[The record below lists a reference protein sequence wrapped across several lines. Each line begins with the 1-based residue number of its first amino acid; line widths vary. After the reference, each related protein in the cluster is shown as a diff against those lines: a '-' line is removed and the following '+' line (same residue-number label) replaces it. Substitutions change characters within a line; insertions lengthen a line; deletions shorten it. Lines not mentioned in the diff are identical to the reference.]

1 MEDFE
6 TFYNLSLRSLFM
18 TSGISPSPSIIAPS
32 TTTTS
37 VPFYYAPLDR
47 NSVPVTDDYY
57 SQNTSTIQDF
67 EGGSVLIS
75 EDGNNGFSRHNR
87 TFGIYELPE
96 EFRVVDETAWP
107 RIYAYFAVFVVSAL
121 ANFCELVWVCRR
133 LSTRSS
139 PVNRLFL
146 HLCIADIIVVFMV
159 AAVEVLWRISI
170 GWYAG
175 NFMCKAVMFFRAF
188 GLYLSSLMIICISLD
203 RYYAVVHPLRV
214 IDASRRVKIML
225 CSSWIAAAICA
236 VPQSIVFRQE
246 THPRYPIFHQCST
259 FWQPNIERAN
269 TWLSLTMMY
278 FVPLGAIVFA
288 YGSII
293 IKIIGHLSEHRNN
306 GPNFLRRN
314 GIPIFQRAKLRTLK
328 LTFVIVVVFVLC
340 WSPYT
345 LITTWYLIDEKSATE
360 LDGNIQD
367 ALFIMAVANS
377 MANPLVYGCNE
388 SCKKRKQQT
397 HDPYKDHDQRSDALI
412 MRNYSSCRCSHKT
425 RVRFVQPPHS
435 AV

>member
-1 MEDFE
+1 A
-6 TFYNLSLRSLFM
+6 LV
-18 TSGISPSPSIIAPS
+18 GISGDVSIIASP
-32 TTTTS
+32 TTTL
-37 VPFYYAPLDR
+37 VPFTYR
-47 NSVPVTDDYY
+47 NSVSSVTDDYY
-57 SQNTSTIQDF
+57 FSQNASIISDSEGDNSVTS
-67 EGGSVLIS
+67 L
-75 EDGNNGFSRHNR
+75 DGNNDFLPGNNR
-87 TFGIYELPE
+87 TFVISQLPE
-96 EFRVVDETAWP
+96 EFRVVDENAWP

-133 LSTRSS
+133 LSMRSS

-170 GWYAG
+170 SWNAG
-175 NFMCKAVMFFRAF
+175 NFMCKAVMFLRAF
-188 GLYLSSLMIICISLD
+188 GLYLSSLMIINISLD

-225 CSSWIAAAICA
+225 CSSWITAAICA
-236 VPQSIVFRQE
+236 VPQCIVFREE
-246 THPRYPIFHQCST
+246 THPDFPIFHQCST
-259 FWQPNIERAN
+259 MWQPNIERVN

-278 FVPLGAIVFA
+278 FVPLGVIIFA

-293 IKIIGHLSEHRNN
+293 IKIIGHLGEHRKNLLQREQFVLIIKEN
-306 GPNFLRRN
+306 GLVLYACSNDPTFLRRN

-328 LTFVIVVVFVLC
+328 LTFVIVVA
-340 WSPYT
+340 
-345 LITTWYLIDEKSATE
+345 YLVDEKSATK

-388 SCKKRKQQT
+388 SCKKRKQQS
-397 HDPYKDHDQRSDALI
+397 HDPYKEHDQRSDALI
-412 MRNYSSCRCSHKT
+412 MRNYSSCHANTYKNAC
-425 RVRFVQPPHS
+425 VQ
-435 AV
+435 VYI